1 MADYGSK
8 EAIPGGNSDS
18 RDRLFFFWGG
28 GDILNVNLEVKTT
41 KMKNT
46 HKTSVKKA

>member
-1 MADYGSK
+1 M
-8 EAIPGGNSDS
+8 EAKKQS
-18 RDRLFFFWGG
+18 RGEIQIVEIDFFFGG

>member
-18 RDRLFFFWGG
+18 RDRLFFFGG

>member
-18 RDRLFFFWGG
+18 RDRLFFFEG

>member
-1 MADYGSK
+1 M
-8 EAIPGGNSDS
+8 EAKKQS
-18 RDRLFFFWGG
+18 RGEIQIVEIDFFLGG

-46 HKTSVKKA
+46 HKNSVKKA

>member
-1 MADYGSK
+1 M
-8 EAIPGGNSDS
+8 EAKKQS
-18 RDRLFFFWGG
+18 RGEIQIVEIDFFFLGG

-46 HKTSVKKA
+46 HKNSVKKA